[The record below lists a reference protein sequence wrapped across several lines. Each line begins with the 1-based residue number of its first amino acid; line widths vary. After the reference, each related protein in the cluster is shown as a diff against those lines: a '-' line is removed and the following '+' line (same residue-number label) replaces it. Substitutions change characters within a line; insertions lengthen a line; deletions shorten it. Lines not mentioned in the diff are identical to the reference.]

1 MSEHLPKL
9 RLQMLQYRRD
19 ALIELRCILKR
30 WQHMPQ
36 IAMIEDDR
44 ISTSVEASRY
54 SMDLREDL

>member
-1 MSEHLPKL
+1 
-9 RLQMLQYRRD
+9 
-19 ALIELRCILKR
+19 
-30 WQHMPQ
+30 MPQ